1 MNFMDGYVLAMLFSA
16 VLSVL
21 LVAIFFFNDAVSQF
35 LLFRP
40 AWIFSIGILISIFGI
55 FFSLIGGDVLETLD
69 AITKASSP
77 DKQELYKKIAY
88 GYLAQV
94 KIYDYILIPIGAG
107 FMVSAIFMRF
117 TLLMRLKDD
126 QYKHDSEEIYKMK
139 SDLSHKYRDINY
151 YLDNG
156 QRGLKIIDMN
166 KSIES
171 MENKLWK
178 REDYFENKF
187 GFLDFKYYKR
197 VDRP

>member
-1 MNFMDGYVLAMLFSA
+1 MKYIDGYVLAMLFTA
-16 VLSVL
+16 VSIVL
-21 LVAIFFFNDAVSQF
+21 LVAVFFFNDAVSNF

-40 AWIFSIGILISIFGI
+40 AWIFSIGILISTFGALL
-55 FFSLIGGDVLETLD
+55 SLSGGDVLDSLD
-69 AITKASSP
+69 ALTKAASP
-77 DKQELYKKIAY
+77 DKQEIYKKIAY

-126 QYKHDSEEIYKMK
+126 QYKHDSEELYKLK
-139 SDLSHKYRDINY
+139 IDLSHKYRDINY
-151 YLDNG
+151 YLDNNE
-156 QRGLKIIDMN
+156 RGLKIIDAN

-178 REDYFENKF
+178 IEDSFDNKF
-187 GFLDFKYYKR
+187 GFFDFKYYKR
-197 VDRP
+197 VDRT